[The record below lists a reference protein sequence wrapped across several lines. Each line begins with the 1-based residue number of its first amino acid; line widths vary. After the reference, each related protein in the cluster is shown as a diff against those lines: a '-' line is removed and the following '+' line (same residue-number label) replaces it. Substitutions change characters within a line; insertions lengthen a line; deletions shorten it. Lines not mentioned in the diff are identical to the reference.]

1 MNTPDRFFPDI
12 ARHQKIGPDHLQRLA
27 CVYIRQST
35 MKQVHSHR
43 ESQVNQ
49 YHLVERAEALGWNRQ
64 RIRVIDTDQGL
75 SGQGS
80 GYRQG
85 FKELVAEVSL
95 GHVGIVFGYEV
106 SRLARNNSDWYH
118 LLDIAAVFGTLIA
131 DNDGLYDPR
140 FYNDRL
146 LLGLK
151 GTMSEAEL
159 HLLRQR
165 LDAGRLSKVRRGE
178 YRQHLPTGLM
188 RLPDG
193 TVVKDP
199 DAQIRHTI
207 ELVFAKFLK
216 LGSGQ
221 QVLRYLCENDLLL
234 PRQQRAGLYNGELLW
249 RRPTDSAIYEI
260 LHNPAYA
267 GAFVYGRKQ
276 VDPTRRQP
284 GRRATGQ
291 IIRPM
296 AEWIHV
302 QQDVYPAYITWE
314 QYLANQER
322 LHQNAMRYTQRAQ
335 RAQGAAREGAGL
347 LQGLVTCGRCGRVMR
362 VAYKHTPRYF
372 CSALLKGFRQ
382 SSCSSLHGPSIDQA
396 VVQAFFDAI
405 RPSQLDALEALLNEQ
420 QVERQ
425 RLEQQWQERLKRAQ
439 YQAHL
444 AQRQYNAVDPE
455 NRLVATELERRWEEK
470 LCELQ
475 ATQEDFEHFQQTS
488 PVTELSP
495 ELRKQFRHISETLP
509 QLWPSLTNT
518 QKKELLR
525 SLITRV
531 ILKRETPDR
540 IEIRIV
546 WISGH
551 YSIAYV
557 RPPIHRQQDVSS
569 YDEMVGRIRMLYQK
583 GLSDQQMAEQLN
595 AEGFRSAHAL
605 DITPAMVLK
614 IRMKQRWL
622 LLLGQSRNALSVQ
635 GHLTPRGLAARLG
648 IERSWVYRHICN
660 GVIDPRYVIRHPQ
673 GVYLIKDSPDL
684 IVHLRQLIRKSQTST
699 GAKNED
705 EPQPNSIST
714 R

>member
-1 MNTPDRFFPDI
+1 
-12 ARHQKIGPDHLQRLA
+12 
-27 CVYIRQST
+27 
-35 MKQVHSHR
+35 
-43 ESQVNQ
+43 
-49 YHLVERAEALGWNRQ
+49 
-64 RIRVIDTDQGL
+64 
-75 SGQGS
+75 
-80 GYRQG
+80 
-85 FKELVAEVSL
+85 
-95 GHVGIVFGYEV
+95 
-106 SRLARNNSDWYH
+106 
-118 LLDIAAVFGTLIA
+118 
-131 DNDGLYDPR
+131 
-140 FYNDRL
+140 
-146 LLGLK
+146 
-151 GTMSEAEL
+151 
-159 HLLRQR
+159 
-165 LDAGRLSKVRRGE
+165 
-178 YRQHLPTGLM
+178 
-188 RLPDG
+188 LPDG

-199 DAQIRHTI
+199 DDQIRHSI
-207 ELVFAKFLK
+207 ELVFAQFEK

-221 QVLRYLCENDLLL
+221 QVLKYFCENNLLL

-291 IIRPM
+291 ITRPM

-302 QQDVYPAYITWE
+302 QQDVYPAYITWK

-322 LHQNAMRYTQRAQ
+322 LHQNAMRYTQRNQ

-347 LQGLVTCGRCGRVMR
+347 LQGLATCGCCGRVMR

-372 CSALLKGFRQ
+372 CAALLKGFRQ
-382 SSCSSLHGPSIDQA
+382 SCCSSLHGPSIDQS
-396 VVQAFFDAI
+396 VIQAFFDAI

-444 AQRQYNAVDPE
+444 AQRQYDAVDPE

-470 LCELQ
+470 LREFQ
-475 ATQEDFEHFQQTS
+475 TSREDFEHFQQSS
-488 PVTELSP
+488 PMTELSP
-495 ELRKQFRHISETLP
+495 ELRRQFRHISEVLP
-509 QLWPSLTNT
+509 ELWPSLTNT
-518 QKKELLR
+518 NRKELLR

-531 ILKRETPDR
+531 ILKREAPDWV
-540 IEIRIV
+540 EVRIV

-551 YSIAYV
+551 YSIAHV
-557 RPPIHRQQDVSS
+557 RPPIRRQEDVSG
-569 YDEMVGRIRMLYQK
+569 YDEMVERIRVLCQQ
-583 GLSDQQMAEQLN
+583 GLSDQQMAEQLT
-595 AEGFRSAHAL
+595 AEGFRSARAL
-605 DITPAMVLK
+605 DISRNTVLK
-614 IRMKQRWL
+614 IRMKQGWL

-648 IERSWVYRHICN
+648 VERSWVYRHICN
-660 GVIDPRYVIRHPQ
+660 GVIDPKHVMRHPQ

-684 IVHLRQLIRKSQTST
+684 IAYLRQLIRKPQAST

-705 EPQPNSIST
+705 EPQPNSIAT